1 MNEQQQIQL
10 PDQVTL
16 TLKTQDVGNI
26 LSALETGAY
35 KVVLPIINSIQ
46 GQLLAQQL
54 PKQPAADSQVAE

>member
-1 MNEQQQIQL
+1 MNEQQQIRL

-46 GQLLAQQL
+46 EQLLAQQIRAPQSL
-54 PKQPAADSQVAE
+54 PPDGA

>member
-1 MNEQQQIQL
+1 MNEQQQIRL

-16 TLKTQDVGNI
+16 TLKAQDVGNI

-46 GQLLAQQL
+46 EQLLAQQIRAPQSL
-54 PKQPAADSQVAE
+54 PPDGA